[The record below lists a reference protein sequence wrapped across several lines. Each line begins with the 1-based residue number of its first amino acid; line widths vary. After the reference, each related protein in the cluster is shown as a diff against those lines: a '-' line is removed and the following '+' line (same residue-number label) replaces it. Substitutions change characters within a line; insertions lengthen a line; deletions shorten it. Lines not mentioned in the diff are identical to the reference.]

1 MNEPVPRGGPAAG
14 VLAATVAATVAATD
28 AAAIAESIATLPALP
43 AARAGDR
50 YGARALTHLWLR
62 RRRSDNTRRAYFRDL
77 GLWLAYCARHGV
89 DPLRARR
96 ADIDDWVDTSGDA
109 PRTANRRLSA
119 VSSWYRYLAAN
130 DAVAANPVA
139 LVERAGA
146 GGEESATPSLTAAQ
160 AVAILG
166 HATRRADR
174 LGSEAAL
181 RSAAILR
188 ILLTTG
194 VRSGAVLHA
203 RFADLGVNAGHRV
216 LAYRN
221 KGGHRRQAVLVPY
234 AAEMLDRYLAARAA
248 RAGVPAD
255 GLSGHLFVTAPH
267 MTYPGGRPLTAR
279 DLANLVRFHAAGA
292 GVPDARR
299 LVPHSTRHTVATLAL
314 AAGRTL
320 TEVQDLLG
328 HADPRTTRLYDA
340 ARHRL
345 DDSPAYTMAGLYSR
359 TAPARD
365 PSTGPPAGG

>member
-1 MNEPVPRGGPAAG
+1 MTEVAHREPDE
-14 VLAATVAATVAATD
+14 AT
-28 AAAIAESIATLPALP
+28 AIAESVATLPALP
-43 AARAGDR
+43 AAAPGDR
-50 YGARALTHLWLR
+50 YGPRALTHLWLR
-62 RRRSDNTRRAYFRDL
+62 RRRSPNTRRAYFRDL
-77 GLWLAYCARHGV
+77 ARWLAYCDRHGV

-96 ADIDDWVDTSGDA
+96 ADIDDWTDTSGDA

-139 LVERAGA
+139 LVERAETA
-146 GGEESATPSLTAAQ
+146 REESATPSLTAPQ
-160 AVAILG
+160 AVAILD
-166 HATRRADR
+166 HATARADR
-174 LGSEAAL
+174 LGTEPAL
-181 RSAAILR
+181 RAAAILR

-203 RFADLGVNAGHRV
+203 RFADLSVNAGHRV

-221 KGGHRRQAVLVPY
+221 KGGHTRQAVLVPY
-234 AAEMLDRYLAARAA
+234 AADMLDRYIAARTA
-248 RAGVPAD
+248 REGEPA
-255 GLSGHLFVTAPH
+255 GHLFVTTPH
-267 MTYPGGRPLTAR
+267 MDYPGGRPLTSR
-279 DLANLVRFHAAGA
+279 DLGKLVRFHATAA
-292 GVPDARR
+292 GVPNADR

-345 DDSPAYTMAGLYSR
+345 DDSPAYTLAGLLSR
-359 TAPARD
+359 
-365 PSTGPPAGG
+365 